1 MVGSFIAPRAEEGE
15 SITSSTSAGYLGKR
29 KFSSSSVAATPKR
42 GLESDLKAVLEKT
55 DKKFG
60 AKKSSMGAESRRDS
74 ISRKSPER
82 PATSLGHNFEM
93 RPPSPRV
100 RKALQE
106 IPNRGV
112 SSHSVPRASSN
123 RLNYVSR
130 EKEDIEPV
138 RQDPPS
144 LSAPYASHNAPY
156 SSASRQSKTA
166 TAKQEM
172 QTLSQ
177 QIAQM
182 TPPDPD
188 NDIEG
193 ETTLRDDTN
202 SATSYADESAETLS
216 KLLEELRGMQQPRH
230 TGDLSGQSGD
240 SNAKQRKKLRV
251 SSSVLLSTA
260 IF

>member
-1 MVGSFIAPRAEEGE
+1 MVGSYAALQAEEGE
-15 SITSSTSAGYLGKR
+15 SIASSKSTGYLGKR
-29 KFSSSSVAATPKR
+29 KFTSGAAVATPKR
-42 GLESDLKAVLEKT
+42 SLENDIKAVVERT
-55 DKKFG
+55 DKKFST
-60 AKKSSMGAESRRDS
+60 KKSSIGAESRPES
-74 ISRKSPER
+74 VAMKSPER
-82 PATSLGHNFEM
+82 PATTTAPTFEM

-112 SSHSVPRASSN
+112 SSGSAPFASTN

-130 EKEDIEPV
+130 EKEDIEPA
-138 RQDPPS
+138 RQAPPS
-144 LSAPYASHNAPY
+144 VSASYAPYNPLS
-156 SSASRQSKTA
+156 SSASRQSKA
-166 TAKQEM
+166 TNARQDM

-188 NDIEG
+188 NDMEG

-202 SATSYADESAETLS
+202 SATSYADESTEALS
-216 KLLEELRGMQQPRH
+216 KLLEELRAIQQPRR
-230 TGDLSGQSGD
+230 TGDLPTQSGD

-251 SSSVLLSTA
+251 SSPY
-260 IF
+260 FH